1 MADSDLAMQCEA
13 QGRMIEQLK
22 SMIRER
28 EESIKAK
35 DKELQ
40 VNTLQY
46 GLKWDIYCHFV
57 KWIHNAGEK
66 NINPKVQWYDTSS
79 SSQMQCITAFTL
91 FLCDKKYRIIWFDEK
106 KWLKICTSV

>member
-22 SMIRER
+22 SMILER

-46 GLKWDIYCHFV
+46 GLKWDIYCHFI

-66 NINPKVQWYDTSS
+66 
-79 SSQMQCITAFTL
+79 
-91 FLCDKKYRIIWFDEK
+91 KYK
-106 KWLKICTSV
+106 S

>member
-28 EESIKAK
+28 EETIKAK

-40 VNTLQY
+40 VITLQY
-46 GLKWDIYCHFV
+46 GLKWGVYCYFV
-57 KWIHNAGEK
+57 KWMMQGK
-66 NINPKVQWYDTSS
+66 NINHKVQWY
-79 SSQMQCITAFTL
+79 L
-91 FLCDKKYRIIWFDEK
+91 IILRDAMHNSIYIIHLW
-106 KWLKICTSV
+106 

>member
-1 MADSDLAMQCEA
+1 MADSDLVMQCEA

-46 GLKWDIYCHFV
+46 GLK
-57 KWIHNAGEK
+57 
-66 NINPKVQWYDTSS
+66 
-79 SSQMQCITAFTL
+79 
-91 FLCDKKYRIIWFDEK
+91 
-106 KWLKICTSV
+106 